1 MSWNIYF
8 DDIIKLFDFI
18 KKMDNPYDYKKVNEV
33 VFQILYVDIILL
45 IENDIT
51 LLLSS
56 KDLVVQEFLH
66 EEYKRNSL
74 YTRNKDLYRLI

>member
-1 MSWNIYF
+1 
-8 DDIIKLFDFI
+8 
-18 KKMDNPYDYKKVNEV
+18 MDNPYVYKKVNEV

-66 EEYKRNSL
+66 EEYKRSSL

>member
-18 KKMDNPYDYKKVNEV
+18 KKMDNPYVYKKVNEV

-66 EEYKRNSL
+66 EEYKRSSL
-74 YTRNKDLYRLI
+74 YIRNKDLYRLI